1 MNKIKPY
8 TWIVRFDV
16 APEWVAD
23 GFNLTDER
31 ALLLLANDLRHA
43 DSSCELAARVLAAP
57 AALRIARE
65 QGYGPKDNGAGRAV
79 AEIMSGAPHAYS
91 DVRRSSDDVTVDNA
105 ISEAIELLNSVAFV
119 RDENDNTGAILAKL
133 RDARALLRGDDPI
146 SDIQWQRAHD

>member
-31 ALLLLANDLRHA
+31 ALLLLAGDLRHA
-43 DSSCELAARVLAAP
+43 DSSFELAARVLAAP
-57 AALRIARE
+57 APLRIARE
-65 QGYGPKDNGAGRAV
+65 QGYGPKHNGAGGAV

-91 DVRRSSDDVTVDNA
+91 DVRKCSDVTVDNA
-105 ISEAIELLNSVAFV
+105 ISAAIDLLNSVAFV

-146 SDIQWQRAHD
+146 SEIQWRPVQD